1 MKRELMKENIKAK
14 YEEDSST
21 IKIFEEIA
29 DTWLSDKAVESI
41 YNDLMR
47 LKEML

>member
-14 YEEDSST
+14 YGENNQT
-21 IKIFEEIA
+21 TKIFKEIA
-29 DTWLSDKAVESI
+29 NTWLSDKAVESI

-47 LKEML
+47 LKEMF

>member
-1 MKRELMKENIKAK
+1 MERKLMKENIKNK

-29 DTWLSDKAVESI
+29 DTWLSNEAVESI

-47 LKEML
+47 LKEMF

>member
-1 MKRELMKENIKAK
+1 METELMKENRNNK

-47 LKEML
+47 LKEVF

>member
-14 YEEDSST
+14 YGENNPTTKTFKD
-21 IKIFEEIA
+21 IA
-29 DTWLSDKAVESI
+29 DTWLSNKAVESI

-47 LKEML
+47 LKEMF